1 MDKYLPI
8 GSVVLL
14 KGAEKKIMIIG
25 ILQEETPND
34 EKEAPMSWDYI
45 GVMYPYGFTGVEE
58 LLVFNHDSIDS
69 VSATG
74 YTDNEYSEFKQELE
88 EFLAEK
94 SE

>member
-25 ILQEETPND
+25 ILQEETPKD
-34 EKEAPMSWDYI
+34 EKESPMSWDYI

-69 VSATG
+69 VFATG
-74 YTDNEYSEFKQELE
+74 YTNNEYLEFRQELE
-88 EFLAEK
+88 EYLKEK